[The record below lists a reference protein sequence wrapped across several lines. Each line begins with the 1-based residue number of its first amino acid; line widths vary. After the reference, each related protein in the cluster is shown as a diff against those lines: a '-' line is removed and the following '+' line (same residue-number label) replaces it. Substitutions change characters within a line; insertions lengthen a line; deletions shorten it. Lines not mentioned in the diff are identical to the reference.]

1 MPSSIK
7 KQSLTM
13 FTAQSTTSAAPTSIA
28 NPVQGVDLGQMR
40 YPNEVMCMIHNTAA
54 GGGSNSITCKAWGYH
69 PATEFWY
76 PLGTDATSANKG
88 LLNEGNA
95 MTITGGTAVNDVRHV
110 EIISGL
116 RGFSHLYIQI
126 TAIAGG
132 LTATCVIAARD
143 LGNR

>member
-7 KQSLTM
+7 KQSLTV
-13 FTAQSTTSAAPTSIA
+13 FTAQSTISAAPNTIA
-28 NPVQGVDLGQMR
+28 NPAQGVDLGQMR
-40 YPNEVMCMIHNTAA
+40 YPNEVVCMIHNTAA
-54 GGGSNSITCKAWGYH
+54 GTDANSITCKAWGYH

-76 PLGTDATSANKG
+76 PLGTDSTSANKG
-88 LLNEGNA
+88 LLNEGSA
-95 MTITGGTAVNDVRHV
+95 MTITGGSTANDLRHV

-126 TAIAGG
+126 TAIENV
-132 LTATCVIAARD
+132 TATCVIAARD

>member
-13 FTAQSTTSAAPTSIA
+13 FTAQTVQSAAPTSIA

-40 YPNEVMCMIHNTAA
+40 YPNEVVCMIHNTAA
-54 GGGSNSITCKAWGYH
+54 GGGGNSITCKAWGYH

-76 PLGTDATSANKG
+76 PLGTDSTSANKG
-88 LLNEGNA
+88 LLNEGAA
-95 MTITGGTAVNDVRHV
+95 MTITGGTAVNDVRHA

-126 TAIAGG
+126 TAITAV
-132 LTATCVIAARD
+132 TATCVIAARD

>member
-13 FTAQSTTSAAPTSIA
+13 FTAQDAETDAPTSIA

-40 YPNEVMCMIHNTAA
+40 YPNEVVCMIHNTAA
-54 GGGSNSITCKAWGYH
+54 GGSGNSITCKAWGYH
-69 PATEFWY
+69 SATEFWY
-76 PLGTDATSANKG
+76 PLGTDATSAANKG
-88 LLNEGNA
+88 LLNEGAA
-95 MTITGGTAVNDVRHV
+95 MTITGGTAANDVRHV

-116 RGFSHLYIQI
+116 RGFSRMYIQI
-126 TAIAGG
+126 TAIAEV
-132 LTATCVIAARD
+132 TATCVIATRD